1 MLLATAILTRMRLFC
16 LRFLPSQVKL
26 FMSFFAFSRVSLD
39 GVYAISVTCHH
50 QNNNASLCTDCAASI
65 LDSLILHCTP
75 HMRPKCDFSV
85 PSGSHAFQLS
95 TLRENELYELYV
107 IVFQLILDIGKTRAQ
122 RIHTAIVSSPPRIEY
137 FDGFGDLLRDVQVS
151 VTITPTMID
160 RLCFELAA
168 ASRASTLSAYVVLYQ
183 QLHRIAGLIPDFPVM
198 PRWALDRL
206 RRLVKHTRNCCVDS
220 FSKLIVSI
228 DCMGKSQ
235 LASRIYRALL

>member
-50 QNNNASLCTDCAASI
+50 QNNNASLCTDCAARI
-65 LDSLILHCTP
+65 LDNLIVVCTP
-75 HMRPKCDFSV
+75 QMRMKCDFSG
-85 PSGSHAFQLS
+85 PSGSHALQLS

-107 IVFQLILDIGKTRAQ
+107 IVFQLILDMGKTRAQ
-122 RIHTAIVSSPPRIEY
+122 RIHTAIVSSLPRIEY
-137 FDGFGDLLRDVQVS
+137 LEFGCLVS
-151 VTITPTMID
+151 RTITPTMID
-160 RLCFELAA
+160 HLCFELAA

-183 QLHRIAGLIPDFPVM
+183 HLHRIAGLIPDFPVM

-206 RRLVKHTRNCCVDS
+206 RRLVKQTRNCCVDGL
-220 FSKLIVSI
+220 SKLIVSI